1 MPTFTKHAP
10 GSFCWMELGTTDQNA
25 AKKFYSDLLGWTVA
39 DMPMGPG
46 EFYTIFKLNGHDAAA
61 AYTLRK
67 EQAGAPPHW
76 MLYIASDD
84 VDASTRRASELGAK
98 VFAQPF
104 DVFDIGRMAVLADP
118 TGAMFSIW
126 QAKKHIGVG
135 IKDEDGA
142 FCWADLSTP
151 DVERVRDF
159 YSKLFGWELVA
170 GEKDPS
176 GYLHI
181 KNGEQFIG
189 GVPPASHRDPN
200 APPHWLLYFATSNC
214 DNSVNKA
221 KQNGAKVFYGPV
233 SMENVGRFAVLA
245 DPQGAVFS
253 VFQSAMK

>member
-1 MPTFTKHAP
+1 
-10 GSFCWMELGTTDQNA
+10 MELATTDQNA
-25 AKKFYSDLLGWTVA
+25 AKRFYGDLLGWTIA

-46 EFYTIFKLNGHDAAA
+46 EFYTIFKLKGQDAAA

-67 EQAGAPPHW
+67 QQAGAPPHW
-76 MLYIASDD
+76 MLYVATDD
-84 VDASTRRASELGAK
+84 VDTSTRRASGLGAK

-118 TGAMFSIW
+118 TGAVFSIW

-151 DVERVRDF
+151 DVESARDF
-159 YSKLFGWELVA
+159 YSKLFGWQLVA

-200 APPHWLLYFATSNC
+200 APPHWLLYFATANC
-214 DNSVNKA
+214 DTSVNKA
-221 KQNGAKVFYGPV
+221 KQSGAKVFYGPV
-233 SMENVGRFAVLA
+233 SMENVGRFAVLS

-253 VFQSAMK
+253 VFQSAMGQ